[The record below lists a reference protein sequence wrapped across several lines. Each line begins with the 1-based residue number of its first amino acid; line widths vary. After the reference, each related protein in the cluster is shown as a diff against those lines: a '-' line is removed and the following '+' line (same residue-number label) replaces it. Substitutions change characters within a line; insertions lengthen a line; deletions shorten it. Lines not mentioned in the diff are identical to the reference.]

1 MLWIWAVLSLVLA
14 GSQEADSISEG
25 SKLRRNVRET
35 EPNCPEGLYRGGQFC
50 CQPCQ
55 PGERKYLD
63 CTTNGDK
70 PRCFPCKEGKEYMDK
85 ENYSDKCRRCAFCD
99 GEHGLEVETNCTQ
112 TQNTKCKCKSNF
124 YCNAPVC
131 EHCDPCVSCEHGIL
145 ERCTSTS
152 NTKCKQERS
161 RNHLLWLFIIPGLA
175 ILLVAFVYIKHRREH
190 HVDPESG
197 TANSEDMPMNLP
209 DVDLRQYILNIAEE
223 MSLDQVKTFVRKNGM
238 SEVMID
244 EIKNDNLQHTAEQK
258 IQLLQ
263 WWYQAHGRKDAY
275 RTLIKGLRRMK
286 RYALADRIQAII
298 QADIE
303 NTNAD
308 TRNENE

>member
-1 MLWIWAVLSLVLA
+1 
-14 GSQEADSISEG
+14 
-25 SKLRRNVRET
+25 
-35 EPNCPEGLYRGGQFC
+35 
-50 CQPCQ
+50 
-55 PGERKYLD
+55 
-63 CTTNGDK
+63 
-70 PRCFPCKEGKEYMDK
+70 MDK
-85 ENYSDKCRRCAFCD
+85 EHYSDKCRRCTFCD
-99 GEHGLEVETNCTQ
+99 GEHGLEVETNCTR

-152 NTKCKQERS
+152 NTKCKQESFRY
-161 RNHLLWLFIIPGLA
+161 HLLWLLTIPVLA
-175 ILLVAFVYIKHRREH
+175 ILFGLLYKKYWRKRHD
-190 HVDPESG
+190 DPESG

-209 DVDLRQYILNIAEE
+209 DVDLHKYILHIAEE
-223 MSLDQVKTFVRKNGM
+223 MSLDQVMTFVRKNGM

-258 IQLLQ
+258 IQLLRR
-263 WWYQAHGRKDAY
+263 WYQTHGRRDAY
-275 RTLIKGLRRMK
+275 RTLIKGLRKMK
-286 RYALADRIQAII
+286 CYALADRIQAII

-303 NTNAD
+303 NATAD